1 MISTTTSCPSSWMTY
16 LVGSRQASSW
26 QSTFLLHWPWL
37 PFVVQ
42 YCCWSWPSIATTD
55 PLVVDL
61 VYPCHPFT
69 FWSFRCLTRVACL
82 GAMVRAN
89 RTAHVSDRLFSAWSA
104 AIVDLP
110 PFFGCCTFLG
120 PFFWPPAFF
129 FSEPCTIIWIWVAK
143 AKRETKRSQLLEKS
157 VFFFRF
163 QPQVILLDK
172 CQPLSTQMSIRSAL
186 WKESSQS
193 IVINKA
199 CWSFN
204 PTDSMSWSSQQG
216 KCQTCTLYSF

>member
-1 MISTTTSCPSSWMTY
+1 MISTTSCPSSWMTY
-16 LVGSRQASSW
+16 LGSRQASSW

-42 YCCWSWPSIATTD
+42 YCCWSWPSIATID

-129 FSEPCTIIWIWVAK
+129 FSEPCTIIGYVYTVAK
-143 AKRETKRSQLLEKS
+143 GREDKEITAAWKFGLLFLFS
-157 VFFFRF
+157 APSHPHRHMPTTF
-163 QPQVILLDK
+163 QQ
-172 CQPLSTQMSIRSAL
+172 
-186 WKESSQS
+186 
-193 IVINKA
+193 NKH
-199 CWSFN
+199 
-204 PTDSMSWSSQQG
+204 
-216 KCQTCTLYSF
+216 